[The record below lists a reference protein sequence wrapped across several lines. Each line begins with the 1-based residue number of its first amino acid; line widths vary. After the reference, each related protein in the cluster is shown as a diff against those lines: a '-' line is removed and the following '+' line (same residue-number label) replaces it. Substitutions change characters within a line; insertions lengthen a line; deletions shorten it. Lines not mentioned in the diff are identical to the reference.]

1 MAVGD
6 DAQCIYTWRGAD
18 FDNIMQF
25 EERHPG
31 AKIHKIETNYR
42 SSPEILDF
50 ANAVLAS
57 QPSGLGFSKELRPVK
72 PKRDRPYF
80 VPVMD
85 TRGQAKFIIERIE
98 GLIDEG
104 RQLSD
109 IAVLYRAHFQAMD
122 LQMEL
127 SRLNIDYQI
136 TSGVRFFE
144 QAHIKG
150 LRRPASLRLQPS
162 RRLGLCSFYLSSTQ
176 SWPQDCRTHP

>member
-1 MAVGD
+1 M
-6 DAQCIYTWRGAD
+6 
-18 FDNIMQF
+18 
-25 EERHPG
+25 
-31 AKIHKIETNYR
+31 
-42 SSPEILDF
+42 
-50 ANAVLAS
+50 LAS
-57 QPSGLGFSKELRPVK
+57 QPSGHGFSKELRPVK
-72 PKRDRPYF
+72 AEGERPYF

-98 GLIDEG
+98 GLVDEG

-144 QAHIKG
+144 QAHIKD
-150 LRRPASLRLQPS
+150 LPLSFASPPTLPTSRPLLAFPVF
-162 RRLGLCSFYLSSTQ
+162 CQ
-176 SWPQDCRTHP
+176 SWPQDCRTHS